1 MSYLKED
8 EKIHRKFEE
17 DDAILQAQSNGQ
29 EALIDNFQCY
39 KTGYNK
45 GKAEAKSRINDTAK
59 QIFAELDAI
68 AWQQIEP
75 DNLEK
80 FYEEFSKA
88 KDKASALEIAQ
99 KFSIIGFS
107 AEKYDNIKKKFSVLK

>member
-59 QIFAELDAI
+59 QIFAELDNLHI
-68 AWQQIEP
+68 VENWSTQNGKGIPLLLKQIGA
-75 DNLEK
+75 
-80 FYEEFSKA
+80 YKA
-88 KDKASALEIAQ
+88 V
-99 KFSIIGFS
+99 
-107 AEKYDNIKKKFSVLK
+107 KKKFSVLK